1 MKKTNWIQGAIKRP
15 GAFTAKAKKRG
26 MTVSQFASAVN
37 RNPKK
42 YDTTTVR
49 QANLAT
55 TLRKI
60 SKKNKR

>member
-1 MKKTNWIQGAIKRP
+1 MKKTNWIKGAIKRT

-26 MTVSQFASAVN
+26 MTVSQFASAVK
-37 RNPKK
+37 RNPDK